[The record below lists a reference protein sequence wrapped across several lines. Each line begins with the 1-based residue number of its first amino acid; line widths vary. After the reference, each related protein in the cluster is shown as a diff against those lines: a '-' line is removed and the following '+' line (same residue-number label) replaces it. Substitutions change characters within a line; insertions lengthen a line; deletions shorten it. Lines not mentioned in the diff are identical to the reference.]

1 MDNLSGL
8 RSKAGR
14 LPAESS
20 SNQVTFIEPQ
30 LTELI
35 SLWKSRSAIENTAFE
50 SKVHSTFYGEM
61 TWQPII

>member
-14 LPAESS
+14 LAAESS

-35 SLWKSRSAIENTAFE
+35 SLWKSRSVVENMAFE
-50 SKVHSTFYGEM
+50 SQVHSTFYGEV